1 MVSARDAYDDWYE
14 DDEPYGDAGAEW
26 DRSRPRVLSRWW
38 AVRDWR
44 SSW

>member
-26 DRSRPRVLSRWW
+26 DRTPASRPLALVGRRGSRS
-38 AVRDWR
+38 R
-44 SSW
+44 